1 MKPWG
6 HRKDGGEV
14 DMSMTTGGL
23 LEVMTISTIVVKCM
37 VWCRPGVR
45 ECKLR
50 TRKMSN
56 KI

>member
-6 HRKDGGEV
+6 HRKDSGEV

-23 LEVMTISTIVVKCM
+23 LEVMTIAVKCM
-37 VWCRPGVR
+37 VWCRPGVY

-50 TRKMSN
+50 K
-56 KI
+56 